1 MALLML
7 LWKIIIYNNRF
18 KRVEFTNSF
27 FYLLELCYNLSNY
40 RYDAERKKLLNKQER
55 LGMSVYLYYNRDA
68 RKLYKYGDVHYHS
81 RRLRYLVIYVN
92 KEDIVSVSK
101 EIKHLKFVK
110 DVRLSAIDDIDQ
122 DFVGNLYR

>member
-1 MALLML
+1 M
-7 LWKIIIYNNRF
+7 
-18 KRVEFTNSF
+18 
-27 FYLLELCYNLSNY
+27 
-40 RYDAERKKLLNKQER
+40 NKQER

-101 EIKHLKFVK
+101 EIK
-110 DVRLSAIDDIDQ
+110 
-122 DFVGNLYR
+122 